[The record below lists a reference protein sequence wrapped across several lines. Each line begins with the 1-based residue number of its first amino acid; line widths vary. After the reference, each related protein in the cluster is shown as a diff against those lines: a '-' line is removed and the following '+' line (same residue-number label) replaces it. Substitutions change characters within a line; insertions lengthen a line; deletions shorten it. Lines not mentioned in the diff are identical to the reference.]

1 MFDQMRFRRSPL
13 FEELRARIKLESK
26 RDDIVTWSRGCSS
39 TLRTTALRSPS
50 AAGRK
55 TLVLDDVVFYMVRV
69 PAAIAA
75 KRSGSISTTAASSE
89 AVTQIPPDRVID
101 DR

>member
-1 MFDQMRFRRSPL
+1 MFDLEMRLRRSPL
-13 FEELRARIKLESK
+13 FEELRSRIKLESK
-26 RDDIVTWSRGCSS
+26 RDDIVTLVAWLLVHFTDDG
-39 TLRTTALRSPS
+39 TLRSPS

-55 TLVLDDVVFYMVRV
+55 TLVLDDVVFWLVRV
-69 PAAIAA
+69 PAAVVA

-89 AVTQIPPDRVID
+89 AVVD